1 MYSKADGAK
10 LNSMLGTKTFRLNII
25 YTDEVREVTGLT
37 IEQLTISWIFSS
49 QNNFKT
55 SLEKW
60 KSSGELMDFRE
71 IQRGL

>member
-10 LNSMLGTKTFRLNII
+10 LNSMLGTKTFRQII
-25 YTDEVREVTGLT
+25 VYADEVKEITGLT
-37 IEQLTISWIFSS
+37 IEQLTLCWIFSS